1 MPQQTPAET
10 VDFLNGGRARAW
22 SRILAV
28 MLALWVVM
36 QVASF
41 HAGKGDAIGA
51 DFVSYWTAA
60 RMSLSGHAADVYDKV
75 LHAKAEHA
83 ALNIPAGGYYPF
95 FYPPIWLLACLPLA
109 LLPYWWS
116 LAGFTIAGLAAFVVS
131 IRQVLPRGWGVLP
144 VLAFPAVIVTA
155 GTGQNGFFTASLF
168 GFYIGL
174 VGKKPVLAG
183 VCLGGLVYK
192 PHLAVAIPVALI
204 AARRW
209 QLVAVTG
216 GTACGLAALSWLA
229 FGSLPWLG
237 FLHGVGDARRM
248 IEGDMLD
255 QTKMQG
261 VFTAARL
268 LHAGVGASY
277 AVQAAVAVCVLA
289 TLAVLCARRPG
300 VEAEGAAAAGAAM
313 LCTPY
318 LVDYD
323 LPCLAPPMAW
333 VAAVACRSGWR
344 PGEKLVLLT
353 CYLLP
358 LAARGVALQTHLVLA
373 PLVIGALF
381 VVLVRRGLAPRPC

>member
-1 MPQQTPAET
+1 

-22 SRILAV
+22 CRILAA
-28 MLALWVVM
+28 MLAVWLVM
-36 QVASF
+36 QLASF

-60 RMSLSGHAADVYDKV
+60 RMAVAGHAAQVYDKV
-75 LHAKAEHA
+75 LHAQAEHA
-83 ALNIPAGGYYPF
+83 ALIIPAGGYYPF

-116 LAGFTIAGLAAFVVS
+116 LAGFTLAGLAAFVAA
-131 IRQVLPRGWGVLP
+131 IRRLLPPGWGVLP

-174 VGKKPVLAG
+174 VEKRPVLAG
-183 VCLGGLVYK
+183 VCLGGLAYK
-192 PHLAVAIPVALI
+192 PHLAVAIPVALL

-209 QLVAVTG
+209 RLTAVTG
-216 GTACGLAALSWLA
+216 GTACALAALAWLV

-237 FLHGVGDARRM
+237 FLHGVGDARAM

-261 VFTAARL
+261 AFTAARL
-268 LHAGVGASY
+268 LHAGVGVSY
-277 AVQAAVAVCVLA
+277 AAQATVALCILA
-289 TLAVLCARRPG
+289 TLAFVCARRPG
-300 VEAEGAAAAGAAM
+300 AAAEGAVAAAAAM

-333 VAAVACRSGWR
+333 VAADACRGGWR
-344 PGEKLVLLT
+344 AGEKPVLLT

-358 LAARGVALQTHLVLA
+358 LAARGVALQTGIVLA
-373 PLVIGALF
+373 PFVIGALF
-381 VVLVRRGLAPRPC
+381 VITVRRALAQRPC